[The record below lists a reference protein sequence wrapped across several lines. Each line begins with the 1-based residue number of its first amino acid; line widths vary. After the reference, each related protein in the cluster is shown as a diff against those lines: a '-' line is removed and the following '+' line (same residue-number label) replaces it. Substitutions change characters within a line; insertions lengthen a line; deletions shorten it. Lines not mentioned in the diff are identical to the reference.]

1 LYFVAMYQSGPAPR
15 VIYDHKGRKSREEI
29 YFDGHLHGRWV
40 MYYSDGSKMM
50 QGCYERDEKRGDWT
64 SFDESGRVE
73 QVEVHPAPD
82 AALCQ

>member
-1 LYFVAMYQSGPAPR
+1 
-15 VIYDHKGRKSREEI
+15 
-29 YFDGHLHGRWV
+29 